1 MSRPE
6 VRRLEEP
13 LLSLV
18 YSSRAVVGFDLAALD
33 ELLQHSRTSNAQDEV
48 TGLLL
53 FKDDR
58 FLQLLEGPEPA
69 VREKMSF
76 IREDPRHEHVTV
88 LLEEP
93 MDARQFPDWTMGY
106 AAVDALRSAE
116 IPGYRTTFD
125 DIDFLPD
132 DHAEGTVIPAL
143 RELIRWFR
151 SNQTGV
157 AAASRSARP
166 TSHH

>member
-1 MSRPE
+1 MSGPHTSE
-6 VRRLEEP
+6 GSF
-13 LLSLV
+13 LSLV

-33 ELLQHSRTSNAQDEV
+33 ELLQHSRSSNVQDGI

-69 VREKMSF
+69 VRAKMSF
-76 IREDPRHEHVTV
+76 INQDPRHEHVTV
-88 LLEEP
+88 LLEEH

-125 DIDFLPD
+125 DIDFYPV
-132 DHAEGTVIPAL
+132 DHAEGALIPAL

-151 SNQTGV
+151 TNQSGLV
-157 AAASRSARP
+157 AASRSATA
-166 TSHH
+166 TSQT